1 MYHTACLEPPFE
13 EDTVQSLFKSILYK
27 NPKPIHT
34 CYSPKLSEFIFKML
48 EKKKNNRPL
57 VIDLIDYFMQTPMPP
72 QIGISFTIKKS
83 PVDLEN
89 YNNYTEQCKHAYDRK
104 RLIESN

>member
-1 MYHTACLEPPFE
+1 
-13 EDTVQSLFKSILYK
+13 
-27 NPKPIHT
+27 
-34 CYSPKLSEFIFKML
+34 ML